1 LPETGTGRN
10 VGPLDRVTDER
21 RFDSLKTMSTLED
34 IEKALSELPAD
45 QLAEF
50 RAWFETFDAP
60 RFDERIE
67 WDAKVGRLD
76 RLAEQAL
83 ADFRAGSAREL

>member
-1 LPETGTGRN
+1 MRTI
-10 VGPLDRVTDER
+10 
-21 RFDSLKTMSTLED
+21 ED

-50 RAWFETFDAP
+50 RAWFEAFYAA

-67 WDAKVGRLD
+67 QDAKAGRLD
-76 RLAEQAL
+76 RLTEQAI
-83 ADFRAGSAREL
+83 ADFRAGRARELGGTSPVPRLGTFLRA

>member
-1 LPETGTGRN
+1 MRTI
-10 VGPLDRVTDER
+10 
-21 RFDSLKTMSTLED
+21 ED

-50 RAWFETFDAP
+50 RAWFEAFDAA

-67 WDAKVGRLD
+67 QDAKAGRLD
-76 RLAEQAL
+76 RLTEQAI
-83 ADFRAGSAREL
+83 ADFRAGRARELGGTSPVPHSGSYGPS

>member
-1 LPETGTGRN
+1 M
-10 VGPLDRVTDER
+10 
-21 RFDSLKTMSTLED
+21 KTVED
-34 IEKALSELPAD
+34 IEKALSELPLD

-50 RAWFETFDAP
+50 RAWFDAFDAA

-67 WDAKVGRLD
+67 GDAKAGRLD

-83 ADFRAGSAREL
+83 DDFRKGRAREL

>member
-1 LPETGTGRN
+1 MAMT
-10 VGPLDRVTDER
+10 
-21 RFDSLKTMSTLED
+21 TLED
-34 IEKALSELPAD
+34 IEKALSELPPD

-50 RAWFETFDAP
+50 RAWFEAFDAA

-67 WDAKVGRLD
+67 RDAKAGRLD

-83 ADFRAGSAREL
+83 ADFRAGRARPLPTLPHKG